1 LTTKL
6 SVVGVVVTMVDGS
19 HQKSPKERAFIGFF
33 KNFFKILFQIQKLDE
48 DLVLKEFAMTTFF
61 KSILSKRICNQLFLT
76 RSTKFKFYI
85 SLILYGF
92 YKDAMWRVDET

>member
-1 LTTKL
+1 
-6 SVVGVVVTMVDGS
+6 MVDGS
-19 HQKSPKERAFIGFF
+19 QQKSSKERAFIGFF

-48 DLVLKEFAMTTFF
+48 DLVLKEFAMTTFL
-61 KSILSKRICNQLFLT
+61 KSFLSKRIRNKLFLT
-76 RSTKFKFYI
+76 GSTKLKFYI

>member
-1 LTTKL
+1 
-6 SVVGVVVTMVDGS
+6 VVGVVATMVDGS
-19 HQKSPKERAFIGFF
+19 QQKSSKERAFIGFF

-61 KSILSKRICNQLFLT
+61 NSFLSKRIRNKLFLT
-76 RSTKFKFYI
+76 GSTKLKFYI